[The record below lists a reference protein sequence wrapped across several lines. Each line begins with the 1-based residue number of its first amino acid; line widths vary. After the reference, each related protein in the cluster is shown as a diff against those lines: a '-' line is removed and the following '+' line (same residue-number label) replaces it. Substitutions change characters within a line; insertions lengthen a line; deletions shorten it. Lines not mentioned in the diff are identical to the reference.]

1 MIKLNQQIIF
11 EKQDLK
17 HLDWAKIKNSP
28 GTPGTFLKAFSEIA
42 GKKTYYKLSD
52 YNILNGVVGHESVN
66 EIIVDRL
73 LTLLGIE
80 HVSYRLI
87 YADIIL
93 DGKVHTTYVCASD
106 DFKQQHEDK
115 IALDVYYELERLDG
129 ETPFDFCFR
138 SGWGDYIYQ
147 MLVVDFLILNR
158 DRHGANIEVL
168 RNKKKKTIRL
178 APLFDH
184 GLSLLF
190 SIKGDELSQNDFDVL
205 SDKKIQCF
213 VGSNSAYENL
223 NLIPTEKLPN
233 FKIPSKEEF
242 DKIFTDIDK
251 ILDEALL
258 YKIREMIWRR
268 LKFYEDFRN
277 KKRLNEK
284 G

>member
-1 MIKLNQQIIF
+1 MSKLNQQIIF
-11 EKQDLK
+11 KKQDLK
-17 HLDWAKIKNSP
+17 YLDWAKVKNSP
-28 GTPGTFLKAFSEIA
+28 GTPGTFLKAYSELA

-52 YNILNGVVGHESVN
+52 YDIINGVVGHENVN

-80 HVSYRLI
+80 HLSYRLI

-106 DFKQQHEDK
+106 DFKQQYEDK
-115 IALDVYYELERLDG
+115 IALDAYYELERIEG
-129 ETPFDFCFR
+129 ETPFDFCIR

-205 SDKKIQCF
+205 SDRKIQCF

-223 NLIPTEKLPN
+223 NLIPAEKLPN
-233 FKIPSKEEF
+233 FKIPSKNEF

-268 LKFYEDFRN
+268 LEFYEDFRN
-277 KKRLNEK
+277 KKCFNEES
-284 G
+284 